1 MKVTDF
7 RSFFDKKTEVQN
19 AFESDLTQYLS
30 FGDGIVTQRAVT

>member
-7 RSFFDKKTEVQN
+7 WSFLIEKTEVRN